1 MSKKKVSAAKK
12 HFRRFR
18 SVYVA
23 LGIEMLIL
31 LFFLP
36 GILQG
41 SDPISTL
48 SLETVSF
55 SVEDVRSIHWSRGS
69 RVYVFSDTDKYIFSP
84 GGSTGGYFNSDIPA
98 ILERGDQ
105 ICITYYTTRGLFG
118 SNHWIVDAYTQT
130 HKLRTMEAFI
140 RDVQVGAVIGII
152 IFIIVEITYIPGAFA
167 YLWINGIFEPK
178 KKRKKRKKRTQSL
191 KPRFQSK

>member
-18 SVYVA
+18 SAYVA

-31 LFFLP
+31 LLFLM
-36 GILQG
+36 IWQG
-41 SDPISTL
+41 SKPISTL

-55 SVEDVRSIHWSRGS
+55 SVEDVRYVHWSRGS
-69 RVYVFSDTDKYIFSP
+69 RVYVFSDTDKYIFRSS
-84 GGSTGGYFNSDIPA
+84 GSTGGYSNSDIPA

-105 ICITYYTTRGLFG
+105 ICITYYTTRGLLG

-130 HKLRTMEAFI
+130 HKFRTIEGFI
-140 RDVQVGAVIGII
+140 SEQRGVTVISII
-152 IFIIVEITYIPGAFA
+152 IFVIVEITYIPGVFA
-167 YLWINGIFEPK
+167 YLWINGIFKFK
-178 KKRKKRKKRTQSL
+178 KKRKKRKK
-191 KPRFQSK
+191 